1 MNGMNGP
8 NMGGGVPMPTPA
20 GHQAELNYIYGMV
33 EELSRQL
40 AENRRATEDI
50 VSGIGRVRNRARTQG
65 LSNDQVIGAAAE
77 EINRTSPPTMTKFM
91 PNYKSSK
98 PLTPSVF
105 FAGQEQNIDALVS
118 ILSESLEK
126 AKHSRDANATLLTQ
140 FANGLAGMLKQFH
153 EYKARHVADVASWH
167 RSYRA
172 QLDEARRENTRLR
185 EQMGEMQAHAATA
198 NDALRRFRRAYDE
211 DPARWD
217 GRVREAAL
225 RQEVRFWKRLAM
237 PDLDDDDPCWSADDD
252 IIDAAE
258 KERLANLERRAAHEQ
273 HIARVATDHHVVGGD
288 DEDDEHDED
297 EDGLPP
303 PMMMHAPTP
312 PQLVPS
318 GSGPQMGGFAMQRGD
333 DAGLPPPRPL
343 SAASSTGSTG
353 P

>member
-50 VSGIGRVRNRARTQG
+50 VNGLGRVRNRARIQG

-77 EINRTSPPTMTKFM
+77 EINR
-91 PNYKSSK
+91 
-98 PLTPSVF
+98 
-105 FAGQEQNIDALVS
+105 QDQNIDALVS

-185 EQMGEMQAHAATA
+185 EQMGEMQAHATTA

-258 KERLANLERRAAHEQ
+258 KERLAHLERRAVQEQ
-273 HIARVATDHHVVGGD
+273 HLARVATDHHVVGGS
-288 DEDDEHDED
+288 DEDDEDDED

-303 PMMMHAPTP
+303 PMVMHAPTP

-318 GSGPQMGGFAMQRGD
+318 GSGAMGGFAMQRGD

>member
-1 MNGMNGP
+1 
-8 NMGGGVPMPTPA
+8 MGGGVPMPTPA

-65 LSNDQVIGAAAE
+65 LSNDQVMGAAAE
-77 EINRTSPPTMTKFM
+77 EINR
-91 PNYKSSK
+91 
-98 PLTPSVF
+98 
-105 FAGQEQNIDALVS
+105 QEQNIDALVS

-140 FANGLAGMLKQFH
+140 FANALAGMLKQFH

-273 HIARVATDHHVVGGD
+273 HLARVTTDHHVLGGND
-288 DEDDEHDED
+288 EDEDDDED

-312 PQLVPS
+312 PQLVPP

>member
-77 EINRTSPPTMTKFM
+77 EINR
-91 PNYKSSK
+91 
-98 PLTPSVF
+98 
-105 FAGQEQNIDALVS
+105 QEQNIDALVS

-288 DEDDEHDED
+288 DEDDEDDED